1 MNNKKDL
8 GLLLLR
14 VVVGTTM
21 FAFHGLPKMAGGPE
35 LWEKIGSSMTNVGI
49 HFFPTFWGFSAA
61 LVETVGAILVILG
74 LQNKPASLLLAFT
87 MLIATVFHLMNGD
100 GMARAS
106 HAIELCAI
114 FLAIFL
120 IGPGK
125 YSIDKK

>member
-14 VVVGTTM
+14 VVVGATM
-21 FAFHGLPKMAGGPE
+21 FAFHGFPKMAGGPE
-35 LWEKIGSSMTNVGI
+35 LWEKIGSSMANLGI

-61 LVETVGAILVILG
+61 LVETVGAVLVILG
-74 LQNKPASLLLAFT
+74 LWSRHASLLLAFT
-87 MLIATVFHLMNGD
+87 MLIATVSHLMSGD

-106 HAIELCAI
+106 HALELGAV
-114 FLAIFL
+114 FLAIFFT
-120 IGPGK
+120 GPGK